1 MPPSLDEA
9 CAHLEAAI
17 RAQNEAESTPES
29 ILALLILDASVCD
42 LLVAYTA
49 IQETPSHPAQER
61 LARGEEIPVTELH
74 QVALSAGWLDTAQV
88 TSLQTLHQ
96 RAQVVIRT
104 PSALTPDEILRGA
117 HDDAEAAAALVPA
130 LCQAPAPAV
139 HWPIYQTQ
147 AEPPPA
153 DVAQLQQELQRARQ
167 RSIELEQNTQRLSR
181 ALAAANN
188 EVDRLRS
195 LVNQPARVAA
205 AQPAWQQGLRLVVW
219 GLLLVIL
226 GIGAYFL
233 ARAALSLPWPWLFVG
248 FLILVAVPLGLYF
261 GLVYIG
267 RGSRHLSV
275 DRLIGYAAVLL
286 VVAVL
291 VFALFDRSGGTY
303 AERIGSVTSRWAA
316 GALQS
321 PITLVRAI
329 LAAPQPFVTALR
341 GRAPASVEPVVTP
354 TAAAVVGAQTATP
367 TTMPLPTATITPTVA
382 PAVVV
387 TATLVPTATGTI
399 QVGGQVRVTGT
410 QFLNARRGPGLS
422 FQLVT
427 RFDEN
432 SILTV
437 LQGPVQANNYQ
448 WWEVRNDQGQGWCA
462 DEWLQPAS

>member
-1 MPPSLDEA
+1 MPPSLDEV
-9 CAHLEAAI
+9 CARLEAAI
-17 RAQNEAESTPES
+17 RAQNEAESTPET
-29 ILALLILDASVCD
+29 ILALMILDASVGD
-42 LLVAYTA
+42 FLTA
-49 IQETPSHPAQER
+49 HLANQETSSLPLQER
-61 LARGEEIPVTELH
+61 LARGEEVPMPELH
-74 QVALSAGWLDTAQV
+74 QAALMAGWLDSGQMTR
-88 TSLQTLHQ
+88 LQALHQ
-96 RAQVVIRT
+96 RAQVVVRS
-104 PSALTPDEILRGA
+104 PAALTPDEILRGT
-117 HDDAEAAAALVPA
+117 HDDAEAVAALIPV
-130 LCQAPAPAV
+130 LCHAPAPAV
-139 HWPIYQTQ
+139 HWPIYQAQ

-167 RSIELEQNTQRLSR
+167 RTIELEQNTQRLSR

-195 LVNQPARVAA
+195 VVNQPARVAA
-205 AQPAWQQGLRLVVW
+205 AQPAWQQGLRLVLW
-219 GLLLVIL
+219 GLLLLVL

-233 ARAALSLPWPWLFVG
+233 ARAALNLPWPWLFVS

-275 DRLIGYAAVLL
+275 DRIIGYAAVLL

-291 VFALFDRSGGTY
+291 VFALFDRSQGTY
-303 AERIGSVTSRWAA
+303 AQRIGTVTGRWAA

-321 PITLVRAI
+321 PVTLVRAV
-329 LAAPQPFVTALR
+329 LAAPQPFLAALR
-341 GRAPASVEPVVTP
+341 GRAPAAAEPDMTPTAVVAVTGPTVTP
-354 TAAAVVGAQTATP
+354 TTAP
-367 TTMPLPTATITPTVA
+367 PPTATITPTLA
-382 PAVVV
+382 PTTVV
-387 TATLVPTATGTI
+387 TVTRVPTTTATI

-410 QFLNARRGPGLS
+410 QFLNARRGPGLN

-432 SILTV
+432 AILTV

-462 DEWLQPAS
+462 DEWLQPAP